1 MLDVVTLGEVMALFS
16 PTTAEPLR
24 FARQFE
30 LRWGGAE
37 VNFAIAL
44 TRLGLQ
50 AGLLSLLGDDEMGR
64 LILHGARGEG
74 VDVSRVQLLAGR
86 RTGLYLKQFVAGRT
100 EVFYYREGSAASRLG
115 PDDLDPEYFRQAR
128 WLHLTGITAALSD
141 SCLAALWRALDLAE
155 QYGLT
160 ISFDPNMRFKLWS
173 LAEARAALTPLMQ
186 RCDVLLAGEEE
197 LLPLLGLTEREAAIQ
212 TVLGWR
218 RPMLALKLGAE
229 GALIATPTER
239 VISPGLVL
247 EQIVDPV
254 GAGDGFDAGF
264 VAGQL
269 MGWDLAASARLGNIV
284 GASALGI
291 RGDFEA
297 YPTLAEAQAW
307 LEARPN
313 VAR

>member
-24 FARQFE
+24 YARQFE

-37 VNFAIAL
+37 VNFAIGL

-50 AGLLSLLGDDEMGR
+50 AGLLTLLGDDEMGR

-141 SCLAALWRALDLAE
+141 SCLAALRRALDLAE

-160 ISFDPNMRFKLWS
+160 VSFDPNMRYKLWS
-173 LAEARAALTPLMQ
+173 LAEARVALTPLMQ

-212 TVLGWR
+212 TVLEWR